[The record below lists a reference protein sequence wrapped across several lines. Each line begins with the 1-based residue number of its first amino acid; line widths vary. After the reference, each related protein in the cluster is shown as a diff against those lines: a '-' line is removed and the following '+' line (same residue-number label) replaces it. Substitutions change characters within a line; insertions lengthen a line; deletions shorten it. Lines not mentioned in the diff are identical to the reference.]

1 MADLDWE
8 SMDEVNEMRRI
19 REELRLVPQHLRDTK
34 KRSTALFVS
43 IEKKWSAGD
52 LPTGAAALWEA
63 TRPMLLQVGNAMTA
77 AADDWDAAF
86 PPFADPDKV

>member
-8 SMDEVNEMRRI
+8 SMDEVDEMRRI
-19 REELRLVPQHLRDTK
+19 REELRLVPQHLRDVK
-34 KRSTALFVS
+34 KRSEALFVS
-43 IEKKWSAGD
+43 IDKKWNDGD
-52 LPTGAAALWEA
+52 LPTGAAALWAA
-63 TRPMLLQVGNAMTA
+63 TRAMLLQVGSSMTT